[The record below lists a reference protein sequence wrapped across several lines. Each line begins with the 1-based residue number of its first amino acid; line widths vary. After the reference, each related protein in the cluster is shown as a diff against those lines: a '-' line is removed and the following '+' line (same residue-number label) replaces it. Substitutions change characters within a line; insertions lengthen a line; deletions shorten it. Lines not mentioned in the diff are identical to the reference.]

1 MNHREAL
8 ERSAVEKYLLNEMP
22 EPERDEF
29 EEHFFDCAECAADL
43 KTTAA
48 FLDGAKKELRLRRA
62 AEPDAAAGPASEA
75 PPRRLPK
82 TPKKPWFDFLWRPAF
97 AAPAFALLLGV
108 LVYQNVVVFP
118 RSGEGAPRETSPG
131 EASSREASRGGI
143 PTGAGSSVASGAD
156 GPEILASLSL
166 IGGNSR
172 GGGMPVATLAK
183 GQPLLISLDIPT
195 ADRFSG
201 YTCALVDAS
210 GAVLWRL
217 PVSAEEAKDTVSIR
231 VPSTRLTRGDYRLV
245 VRGNANNGGEG
256 EPPLANYRFTLN

>member
-1 MNHREAL
+1 VNHQEAL
-8 ERSAVEKYLLNEMP
+8 RGAAVEKYLLNEMP

-48 FLDGAKKELRLRRA
+48 FLDGAKKELRLRAA
-62 AEPDAAAGPASEA
+62 AESDAATGPASQA
-75 PPRRLPK
+75 PPTRLPK
-82 TPKKPWFDFLWRPAF
+82 APKKPWFDFFWRPTF

-108 LVYQNVVVFP
+108 MVYQNVVVFP
-118 RSGEGAPRETSPG
+118 RSGEGAPREASPG
-131 EASSREASRGGI
+131 EGSRGGLPI
-143 PTGAGSSVASGAD
+143 GAVSSVASGAD

-172 GGGMPVATLAK
+172 GGGIPAATLAK
-183 GQPLLISLDIPT
+183 GASLLISLDIPT

-210 GAVLWRL
+210 GAVLWRV
-217 PVSAEEAKDTVSIR
+217 PVSAEQAKDTVAIR
-231 VPSTRLTRGDYRLV
+231 VPSTQLTRGEYRLV
-245 VRGNANNGGEG
+245 VRGNANNGEEG

>member
-1 MNHREAL
+1 L

-29 EEHFFDCAECAADL
+29 EEHFFDCDECAADL
-43 KTTAA
+43 KTTAT
-48 FLDGAKKELRLRRA
+48 FLDGAKKELRLRR
-62 AEPDAAAGPASEA
+62 EPDPAAGPATEA
-75 PPRRLPK
+75 PPRRLPKTPK

-108 LVYQNVVVFP
+108 MVYQNVVVFP
-118 RSGEGAPRETSPG
+118 RSGEGAPREASP
-131 EASSREASRGGI
+131 REDSRGGLE
-143 PTGAGSSVASGAD
+143 TGAVSPVASGAD

-166 IGGNSR
+166 IGANSR
-172 GGGMPVATLAK
+172 GGGIPAATLAK

-195 ADRFSG
+195 VDRFSS

-217 PVSAEEAKDTVSIR
+217 PVSAEEAKDTVAIR
-231 VPSTRLTRGDYRLV
+231 VPSTRLMRGEYRLI

-256 EPPLANYRFTLN
+256 ESPLANYRFTLN